1 MHRLTPRGGLSWSLL
16 AILVILVVAL
26 GLRLNGVNWDAG
38 YAFHPDERDIY
49 MRAGCMYDVLT
60 EAPGH
65 RNCGYL
71 QAYPDTEPGLPGLGV
86 LLDRDRSP
94 LNPHWFPLG
103 SILIYVLVF
112 FRSILE
118 LFTDMSALDMRYV
131 GRPLSALADVGSVF
145 LVYLLGRRMYGQGVG
160 LLAAGLTALAVIHVQ
175 NSHFYRPETF
185 SLLFVLASF
194 WAMLRMVER
203 RRLLDSALLGLLVG
217 LALAP
222 KVSVL
227 PLVLPLALAYGYRI
241 ADAAG
246 GRWSGVTPGIV
257 LRVLPHAALAGLIS
271 VVVFF
276 ASSPYA
282 LLDFGAFLDG
292 VGSQVDMARH
302 AGTVPFTI
310 QYIDTQPFLYQI
322 QQTSVWGLGLPLG
335 IVAWLAVPFT
345 VVIAL
350 ARPQRRRADLLLLAW
365 VVPTFLFLET
375 FEVKFLRY
383 VFPLIPFLIL
393 MASRM
398 LIWLVETSRVPSRI
412 PTLVSSPYLR
422 PSTGDGYATLARGFR
437 PLHWSFWAANPTVRR
452 YLLASSVGLL
462 AVVVAAT
469 AFYSLAFQRVYAKD
483 HPAVEASRWIN
494 QNVPPGT
501 AIVSDNHWDEFVPDL
516 YGYQVWQ
523 FPVYN
528 EPDSRNKMDTLAQR
542 LSRSEYLVFYSN
554 RPYSSVSRAPDR
566 YPRSNNYYRLLFQG
580 ELGYRLVK
588 QFTNHPQLA
597 GVSFQADPFKR
608 AGLPAPQLVSST
620 KSSRIALNL
629 GYADDNVTGYDHPQ
643 VMVFRNQE
651 HFSNITLLSK
661 LAKSPVSDRPDR
673 KLGLMLSD
681 QEKDTQRSGGT
692 WSEIIHRESWTNQL
706 PVLAWLLAVELVYL
720 AALPLA
726 MFIFRPLPDRGIV
739 LARIFGLLGVSY
751 VSWLL
756 VSLGWL
762 GFSVTSS
769 LLGLLAVALL
779 SSVVLLLRWREI
791 KEFLR
796 QHWRLLLVGE
806 VIFLLAFL
814 AFVAIRAANPDLWH
828 PYRGGEKPME
838 LAYLN
843 AVIRSTSLPP
853 FDPWFAGGY
862 MNYYYWGYFVL
873 AGLVRVTGILP
884 TVAFNLAVPLF
895 FALTFTGAYSVVY
908 NLTEGLRRSEERSGE
923 DSSEADSP
931 TAEPP
936 TSALRRINLWSP
948 IGAGL
953 VAGLFMSV
961 MGNLDGAFQLIQGTW
976 HKVVNGGAFP
986 SFDFWRSSR
995 MIPTTENMDPSP
1007 LAFWVP
1013 EKIAGTPDMSFHIT
1027 EFPFFTFLFADL
1039 HAHMMVIPFTL
1050 LVIGLG
1056 LSLVLGLRS
1065 SGWVWPI
1072 AASAA
1077 LALAMGALWVIN
1089 SWDYPSYLLLTL
1101 GLLALAVY
1109 LRQGGVSG
1117 RLGILAVMATGV
1129 VVLSVV
1135 AFLPFHAAYET
1146 FQNGLDPSK
1155 WRTPIDRYLAIHGLF
1170 LFVIG
1175 TFLVYYARPTLV
1187 QLAASLLP
1195 ARLRGAGNRS
1205 DGPLS
1210 GWWLFLVKSGVGLG
1224 LLMLLYLAVAGFWT
1238 AAMLAGLLVLAGL
1251 SVAQALSV
1259 ESGER
1264 PFLAVPLVLL
1274 GMALAISLG
1283 VDIVRLEGD
1292 IGRMNTLFKYYLE
1305 VWVLFSLA
1313 SAFMLWYL
1321 GYRGFF
1327 RGWRWSG
1334 RLWVGVLAV
1343 LLASSL
1349 VYTGMGTRVRLAD
1362 RFNPGPVTLDGT
1374 AYMNAAVHVESDQ
1387 PVSLKWDREAIR
1399 WLQDNAVGS
1408 PVVLEAHHDQYH
1420 WSGRIATYTG
1430 LPTVLG
1436 WPWHQIQQRMDYDYA
1451 VRERAT
1457 AVAAFYNTSDLRLA
1471 QDILKKY
1478 DVEYIVVGELERVH
1492 YSQAGLDKFAELAD
1506 AGLISLVFHNEG
1518 VTIYQSLN

>member
-16 AILVILVVAL
+16 ALLVILLVAL
-26 GLRLNGVNWDAG
+26 GLRLYGVNWDAG

-65 RNCGYL
+65 RNCGYV
-71 QAYPDTEPGLPGLGV
+71 QAYPEIEPGLPGLGV

-103 SILIYVLVF
+103 SVLLYVLVF

-118 LFTDMSALDMRYV
+118 LFTDISALDMRFV

-160 LLAAGLTALAVIHVQ
+160 MLAAGLTALAVIHVQ

-185 SLLFVLASF
+185 SLLFTLASF
-194 WAMLRMVER
+194 WAVLWMVEGR
-203 RRLLDSALLGLLVG
+203 RWFDSALLGLLAG

-222 KVSVL
+222 KVSIL
-227 PLVLPLALAYGYRI
+227 PLVLPLGLAYAYRI
-241 ADAAG
+241 ADEAG
-246 GRWSGVTPGIV
+246 GRWPDVTPRTV

-271 VVVFF
+271 MAVFF
-276 ASSPYA
+276 TTAPYA

-292 VGSQVDMARH
+292 VGSQVEMART

-310 QYIDTQPFLYQI
+310 QYIDTPPFLYQI

-350 ARPQRRRADLLLLAW
+350 KRPGHRRADLLLLAW

-375 FEVKFLRY
+375 FEVRFLRY
-383 VFPLIPFLIL
+383 IFPLIPFLIL

-398 LIWLVETSRVPSRI
+398 LLWLVETSRGPARVAS
-412 PTLVSSPYLR
+412 VYSGS
-422 PSTGDGYATLARGFR
+422 STGDGYTTLARGFW
-437 PLHWSFWAANPTVRR
+437 PLDRGLWASIPTVRR
-452 YLLASSVGLL
+452 YLLAASVGLSV
-462 AVVVAAT
+462 VVVAGT
-469 AFYSLAFQRVYAKD
+469 AFYSLAFQQVYAKD

-494 QNVPPGT
+494 QNVRPGT
-501 AIVSDNHWDEFVPDL
+501 AIVSDNHWDEFVPNL
-516 YGYQVWQ
+516 YGYKVWQ

-528 EPDSRNKMDTLAQR
+528 EPDDRIKMDTLAQR
-542 LSRSEYLVFYSN
+542 LYRSEYLVFYSN
-554 RPYSSVSRAPDR
+554 RPYSSVARAPGR
-566 YPRSNNYYRLLFQG
+566 YPLSNNYYQLLFQG
-580 ELGYRLVK
+580 DLGYRLVK

-597 GVSFQADPFKR
+597 GVSFQADPFKS
-608 AGLPAPQLVSST
+608 AGLPAPQLVSPE
-620 KSSRIALNL
+620 KSSRFALNL
-629 GYADDNVTGYDHPQ
+629 GYADDNVNGYDHPQ
-643 VMVFRNQE
+643 VMVFRNQDRLPE
-651 HFSNITLLSK
+651 IALRGK
-661 LAKSPVSDRPDR
+661 LVKSPVSGRPDR
-673 KLGLMLSD
+673 KLGLMLSG

-692 WSEIIHRESWTNQL
+692 WSEIIRRGSWTNRL

-726 MFIFRPLPDRGIV
+726 MFIFRPLPDRGVV
-739 LARIFGLLGVSY
+739 LARILGLLGVSY

-762 GFSVTSS
+762 GFSVASS
-769 LLGLLAVALL
+769 LLGLLVVALL
-779 SSVVLLLRWREI
+779 SSLVMLLRWREI
-791 KEFLR
+791 REFLK

-806 VIFLLAFL
+806 VLFLVAFL
-814 AFVAIRAANPDLWH
+814 SFVAIRAANPDLWH

-843 AVIRSTSLPP
+843 AVIRSTTLPP

-873 AGLVRVTGILP
+873 AGLVRVTGMLP

-908 NLTEGLRRSEERSGE
+908 NLTEGLRRSGDESRQ
-923 DSSEADSP
+923 ADSP
-931 TAEPP
+931 TAQLPNRL
-936 TSALRRINLWSP
+936 LRRSNLWSP

-953 VAGLFMSV
+953 MAGFFISV

-976 HKVVNGGAFP
+976 HKLANGGAFP
-986 SFDFWRSSR
+986 PFDFWRSSR
-995 MIPTTENMDPSP
+995 MIPPTENMDPSP

-1013 EKIAGTPDMSFHIT
+1013 DKMSGAPDISWHIT

-1056 LSLVLGLRS
+1056 LSLVVGLRS
-1065 SGWVWPI
+1065 SGWVWTI
-1072 AASAA
+1072 AAAAA
-1077 LALAMGALWVIN
+1077 LALATGALWVIN

-1101 GLLALAVY
+1101 ALIGLAVS
-1109 LRQGGVSG
+1109 LRRDTAGG
-1117 RLGILAVMATGV
+1117 RLGLLLVMAVAV

-1135 AFLPFHAAYET
+1135 AFLPFHGAYET
-1146 FQNGLDPSK
+1146 FQNGLDASK
-1155 WRTPIDRYLAIHGLF
+1155 WRTPIDRYLGIHGLF

-1187 QLAASLLP
+1187 QVVASLLP
-1195 ARLRGAGNRS
+1195 VRSRGAVSRPY
-1205 DGPLS
+1205 GPLS
-1210 GWWLFLVKSGVGLG
+1210 DWWLFLVKSGVGFG
-1224 LLMLLYLAVAGFWT
+1224 CLMLLFLAIVGFWT
-1238 AAMLAGLLVLAGL
+1238 GAMLAGLLVLAGL
-1251 SVAQALSV
+1251 SIAQALSV
-1259 ESGER
+1259 ESAQR

-1327 RGWRWSG
+1327 RGWSWSS
-1334 RLWVGVLAV
+1334 RLWVGI
-1343 LLASSL
+1343 LLCCWRPAWCTPAW
-1349 VYTGMGTRVRLAD
+1349 V
-1362 RFNPGPVTLDGT
+1362 PG
-1374 AYMNAAVHVESDQ
+1374 
-1387 PVSLKWDREAIR
+1387 
-1399 WLQDNAVGS
+1399 
-1408 PVVLEAHHDQYH
+1408 
-1420 WSGRIATYTG
+1420 
-1430 LPTVLG
+1430 LG
-1436 WPWHQIQQRMDYDYA
+1436 WPTVSIRCP
-1451 VRERAT
+1451 
-1457 AVAAFYNTSDLRLA
+1457 
-1471 QDILKKY
+1471 
-1478 DVEYIVVGELERVH
+1478 
-1492 YSQAGLDKFAELAD
+1492 
-1506 AGLISLVFHNEG
+1506 
-1518 VTIYQSLN
+1518 